1 MRTMV
6 NRQTIAA
13 PLALISAPLLLTG
26 CELAK
31 GIFKA
36 GVWVGV
42 LGVVG
47 VVLLAIFGLRA
58 LMR

>member
-1 MRTMV
+1 L
-6 NRQTIAA
+6 IAA
-13 PLALISAPLLLTG
+13 LGSTFFLTG

-47 VVLLAIFGLRA
+47 VILLAFFGLRA